1 MLKINLQYF
10 GHLMRRPDSL
20 ENTPMLGKIEG
31 RRRGWQRTRWLDGI
45 TDLIDMNL
53 SKLYELVMDR
63 EAWCAAVS
71 VVTKSRQT
79 RQSNWTELKALNLPT
94 SSDSCL
100 LLRPFSPYVQS
111 CWSSLLLEHDR
122 LGPFS
127 WPLHLW
133 YFPLGVLSL
142 LIFAW
147 RIPSHYVSLNS
158 DLNFWGRLTLTSN
171 PTVIVCSLPSLIILI
186 SLTSAWNYLARFCS
200 FVLIRFPL

>member
-1 MLKINLQYF
+1 
-10 GHLMRRPDSL
+10 
-20 ENTPMLGKIEG
+20 
-31 RRRGWQRTRWLDGI
+31 
-45 TDLIDMNL
+45 
-53 SKLYELVMDR
+53 MDR
-63 EAWCAAVS
+63 EAWCTAVY

-147 RIPSHYVSLNS
+147 QIPSHYVSLNS
-158 DLNFWGRLTLTSN
+158 HLNFWGRLTLTIWCEELTHLKR
-171 PTVIVCSLPSLIILI
+171 PWCWERWKAGGEGDDRGRDGWMASLIQ
-186 SLTSAWNYLARFCS
+186 
-200 FVLIRFPL
+200 